1 VKWGA
6 TIINIITRRQAMS
19 ENKTKQDVKIK
30 KIKTKITNLIPGKI
44 LIRGYPLNELIG
56 NLSYSEMIYLCIKG
70 ELPSEN
76 MGKMMDALILGITD
90 HSLVS
95 AATPAAR
102 IVVAGNPDP
111 IKGIC
116 AGVLSVGP
124 VTGSPKH
131 SARFIKNAYDQMMR
145 NKWTRE
151 QAAENVVN
159 ECISRKERIPGFGHP
174 LFKDVDIRAARLREL
189 AARYGFAG
197 EKLALYERIHE
208 KFLEK
213 INKKD
218 MVINIDGMMAAIMC
232 EMDFDEDMVD
242 IIGVLSYLPGI
253 CAHTYE
259 ELKEKT
265 SLGLIFQVNSISEYV
280 GVDERHLPKERIK
293 EG

>member
-1 VKWGA
+1 
-6 TIINIITRRQAMS
+6 MS
-19 ENKTKQDVKIK
+19 ESKSKQEVKLK
-30 KIKTKITNLIPGKI
+30 KIATKITNLLPGKI

-56 NLSYSEMIYLCIKG
+56 NLSYAEMIYLCMKG
-70 ELPSEN
+70 ELPSKN

-90 HSLVS
+90 HGLVS
-95 AATPAAR
+95 AATPPAR

-131 SARFIKNAYDQMMR
+131 SARFISNAYELMKK
-145 NKWTRE
+145 NGWTKE
-151 QAAENVVN
+151 QTADNIVN
-159 ECISRKERIPGFGHP
+159 DYVSRKERIPGLGHP

-189 AARYGFAG
+189 ATAYGFAG
-197 EKLALYERIHE
+197 EKLALYECIHS
-208 KFLEK
+208 KFLNK

-218 MVINIDGMMAAIMC
+218 IVINVDGMMAAIMC

-242 IIGVLSYLPGI
+242 IMGVLSYLPGI

-280 GVDERHLPKERIK
+280 GVEERHLPKERIK
-293 EG
+293 ES

>member
-1 VKWGA
+1 
-6 TIINIITRRQAMS
+6 MS
-19 ENKTKQDVKIK
+19 EGQSKQEVKIK
-30 KIKTKITNLIPGKI
+30 KIPTKITNLIPGKI

-56 NLSYSEMIYLCIKG
+56 NLSYAEMIYLCMKG
-70 ELPSEN
+70 ELPSKN

-90 HSLVS
+90 HGLVS
-95 AATPAAR
+95 AATPPAR

-116 AGVLSVGP
+116 AGVLSIGP

-131 SARFIKNAYDQMMR
+131 SARFISNAYELMKK
-145 NKWTRE
+145 NGWTKE
-151 QAAENVVN
+151 QTADNIVN
-159 ECISRKERIPGFGHP
+159 DYVLRKERIPGLGHP
-174 LFKDVDIRAARLREL
+174 LFKDVDIRAARLKEL
-189 AARYGFAG
+189 ATAYGFAG
-197 EKLALYERIHE
+197 EKLALYECIHT
-208 KFLEK
+208 KFLNK

-218 MVINIDGMMAAIMC
+218 IVINVDGMMAAIMC

-242 IIGVLSYLPGI
+242 ITGVLSYLPGI

-280 GVDERHLPKERIK
+280 GVEERHLPKERIK
-293 EG
+293 ES